1 MKKMVPIVFDNE
13 DLEFIS
19 KVLKDYRAHLIVE
32 RATFFST
39 EFDSTIKYCESL
51 ANFIK
56 EYLHIYKD
64 RED

>member
-1 MKKMVPIVFDNE
+1 MVPIVFDNE

-56 EYLHIYKD
+56 EYL
-64 RED
+64 